1 MISPI
6 NYSRSIGAD
15 GGIVTGGM
23 ATGVVTVVNT
33 AVTIGVTTAV
43 ITAVTAADPTAVTA
57 AVTVVTKP
65 LHGGTRSTSD
75 TAVAPLRLGCVCV
88 LRLNP
93 SDQYREEVHLVE
105 E

>member
-43 ITAVTAADPTAVTA
+43 TT
-57 AVTVVTKP
+57 AVTVVTRP
-65 LHGGTRSTSD
+65 LHGGTTSTSD
-75 TAVAPLRLGCVCV
+75 TAVAPLRLECVRV

-93 SDQYREEVHLVE
+93 SDQYREEIHLVE
-105 E
+105 R